1 MPQAIEMEEQEE
13 KETSLSPPTSPWIFN
28 SSSSSSSRRNNN
40 DNHAEANADNADK
53 KNLGHWVT
61 SVATL
66 IFIIIGFSVNASPSP
81 QETVSLG
88 PSTRNGVDCSSP
100 SALASPSLSYQ
111 QWIQMMSDASNGTL
125 PMHQALI
132 ITASILLPASPLLLN
147 SKTVFNEGKQNALVA
162 HILGQSASFGSTEMA
177 RHFLVAPNWQF
188 FSHCNLSLAEC
199 QRMPPGEYLL
209 TAAVAMTATA
219 TTYTASAAAAPKD
232 DNDDNDNSTTTTADL
247 PRAEV
252 LCPRPTV
259 GPFKDLYDSLHS
271 LPDFCSA
278 LIGSS
283 TIIFVSNLWFWDLS
297 NKSNK
302 PVAAT
307 HNFTKL
313 ILVCVFIFYVTL
325 SMFYRFRYVE
335 NSFGELIFSFIYGAG
350 IQIFITLLY
359 QSQSQH

>member
-1 MPQAIEMEEQEE
+1 MEEEE
-13 KETSLSPPTSPWIFN
+13 EKEELKKETSLSPTSPWIFN
-28 SSSSSSSRRNNN
+28 SSSSSNNN
-40 DNHAEANADNADK
+40 NNHAEANADNADK

-81 QETVSLG
+81 QEMVSLG

-100 SALASPSLSYQ
+100 AALSSPSLSYQ
-111 QWIQMMSDASNGTL
+111 QWIQMMSDAAAAATTTTSNGTL

-177 RHFLVAPNWQF
+177 RHFLVTPNWQF
-188 FSHCNLSLAEC
+188 FSHCNLTLSEC
-199 QRMPPGEYLL
+199 QRMSPGKYPL
-209 TAAVAMTATA
+209 T
-219 TTYTASAAAAPKD
+219 SAAAFTANAATKD
-232 DNDDNDNSTTTTADL
+232 DNVDNTTTTTANL

-283 TIIFVSNLWFWDLS
+283 TIIFASNLWFWDLS

-302 PVAAT
+302 PVVAT

-335 NSFGELIFSFIYGAG
+335 NSFGELIFSFMYGAG